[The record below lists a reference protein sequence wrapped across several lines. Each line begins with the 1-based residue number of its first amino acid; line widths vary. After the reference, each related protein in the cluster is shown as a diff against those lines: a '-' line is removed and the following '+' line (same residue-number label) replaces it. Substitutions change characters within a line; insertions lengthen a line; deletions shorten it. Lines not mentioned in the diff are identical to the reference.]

1 MYVSS
6 DEAERRLF
14 RIGLFGALF
23 GSLHIFSLLIV
34 WFVTTDTLLATP
46 VAGYNIDEALLLSIM
61 AGAFGGLSPLV
72 AAAKLSLSRM
82 RVTEGGLLGAA
93 AAFGLSSPVYSFL
106 FRFKPLPVAGYYDIG
121 WYISILTAVGILA
134 LAITAA
140 VIPLKVELI
149 AMSSSLSESPIPP
162 REGSGAG
169 RVQPVQQRRP
179 VIMQTIDELPSGAM
193 CSICYL
199 PLEIK
204 STVKCS
210 ACGFLFHQG
219 CIDTWAD
226 LNREC
231 PNCKNP
237 IQSTYPA
244 DQG

>member
-6 DEAERRLF
+6 EEAERRLF
-14 RIGLFGALF
+14 RIGLLGALF

-34 WFVTTDTLLATP
+34 WFVTTDTLLTTP
-46 VAGYNIDEALLLSIM
+46 VAGYNIDEALLLSVV
-61 AGAFGGLSPLV
+61 AGALGGLSPLI
-72 AAAKLSLSRM
+72 AAAKLTISKM
-82 RVTEGGLLGAA
+82 RVIQGGLLGAA
-93 AAFGLSSPVYSFL
+93 ATFGLSSPVYSLL
-106 FRFKPLPVAGYYDIG
+106 FRFRPLPVAGYYDVG
-121 WYISILTAVGILA
+121 WYISILTAIGILV

-140 VIPLKVELI
+140 VVPLKVELI
-149 AMSSSLSESPIPP
+149 AMSGSLSQAPTQPQEPP
-162 REGSGAG
+162 GTR
-169 RVQPVQQRRP
+169 RVQAAQERRP
-179 VIMQTIDELPSGAM
+179 VLMQTIDELPSGAM
-193 CSICYL
+193 CTICYL
-199 PLEIK
+199 PLEIN

-244 DQG
+244 EQD